1 MSILSAADDKDDL
14 LLSQF
19 ACRYDEGTVND
30 RVCAKMDPPSA
41 AAPLSLR
48 HLALHQNNA
57 LFRGAHLTFN

>member
-1 MSILSAADDKDDL
+1 MSILLATDDNDDL

-19 ACRYDEGTVND
+19 ASRYDKGVVND
-30 RVCAKMDPPSA
+30 RVCAIMDPPSA